1 MKIKIVNIN
10 ILFILDL
17 KKKKMNYSQRV
28 QKNQGRKI
36 ARRKE
41 KRITTSV
48 DLNRHKR

>member
-36 ARRKE
+36 AIEKKRK
-41 KRITTSV
+41 KNNHIGGFKPT
-48 DLNRHKR
+48 